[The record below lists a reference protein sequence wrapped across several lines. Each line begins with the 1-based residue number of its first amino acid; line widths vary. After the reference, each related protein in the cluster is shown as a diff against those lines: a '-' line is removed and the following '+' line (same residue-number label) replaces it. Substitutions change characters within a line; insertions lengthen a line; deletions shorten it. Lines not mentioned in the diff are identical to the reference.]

1 MGGGGLSVMV
11 TWEDFL
17 EALGEPFWMDF
28 VPLSEQSEFGTFIQI
43 SEPSASK
50 NLNRNP
56 GR

>member
-1 MGGGGLSVMV
+1 MGGEGLSGRV

-17 EALGEPFWMDF
+17 EVLGER
-28 VPLSEQSEFGTFIQI
+28 FGWVLARVFEPASFRAFIQI

-50 NLNRNP
+50 NLNRNT